1 MPEAEGPFDYRGI
14 DDIIHGRVRLSIM
27 AYLSGAGSADFGELK
42 NHAGVTDG
50 NLSVH
55 LRKLEEAGYVLVEK
69 RFVGRKPQTL
79 CHLSKAG
86 REAWIAYID
95 HIQKLLGASR

>member
-1 MPEAEGPFDYRGI
+1 
-14 DDIIHGRVRLSIM
+14 M
-27 AYLSGAGSADFGELK
+27 AYLSGAGSADFSAIK
-42 NHAGVTDG
+42 DHAGVTDG

-55 LRKLEEAGYVLVEK
+55 LRKLEDAGYVDVEK
-69 RFVGRKPQTL
+69 KFVDRKPQTL

-95 HIQKLLGASR
+95 RMQTLLGQG